1 MLVRCTGS
9 LGRCGAA
16 IPGGLLFLLLH
27 CQADGIQDQTCGLR
41 FCRFISCDAVI
52 VKVPDHGQIED
63 TLAGVNV
70 RDICDPFGVRS
81 VCMEIPVEQ
90 VFISMDLLSH
100 IDPLPGAAD
109 FCQQVIFLHDSQHC
123 FRVMMDSL
131 FPQPYPHPPVTVGLP
146 AMLLLLPNQLTQ
158 RLRQVCLTDGQSH
171 NNRFWTHQMPYT

>member
-1 MLVRCTGS
+1 MELQS
-9 LGRCGAA
+9 
-16 IPGGLLFLLLH
+16 PGGLLFLLLH
-27 CQADGIQDQTCGLR
+27 RQADGIQDQTYGLR
-41 FCRFISCDAVI
+41 FCRFISYDAVI
-52 VKVPDHGQIED
+52 IKVPDHGQIED

-146 AMLLLLPNQLTQ
+146 AMLLLLPNQLAQ
-158 RLRQVCLTDGQSH
+158 PSVCVRSA
-171 NNRFWTHQMPYT
+171 

>member
-1 MLVRCTGS
+1 MELQS
-9 LGRCGAA
+9 
-16 IPGGLLFLLLH
+16 PGGLLFLLLH
-27 CQADGIQDQTCGLR
+27 RQADGIQDQTYGLR

-52 VKVPDHGQIED
+52 IKVPDHGQIED

-100 IDPLPGAAD
+100 IDPL
-109 FCQQVIFLHDSQHC
+109 
-123 FRVMMDSL
+123 
-131 FPQPYPHPPVTVGLP
+131 
-146 AMLLLLPNQLTQ
+146 
-158 RLRQVCLTDGQSH
+158 LRQVCLTDGQSH